1 MALLKIEN
9 VRISGMSVGVPRKVV
24 KTISTT
30 SKYGAEDFVATTGVI
45 EKKARQSYYIRF
57 SSACRRET
65 YRGFEVG

>member
-45 EKKARQSYYIRF
+45 EKRQP
-57 SSACRRET
+57 
-65 YRGFEVG
+65 

>member
-45 EKKARQSYYIRF
+45 EKGSTILLHQI
-57 SSACRRET
+57 
-65 YRGFEVG
+65 

>member
-30 SKYGAEDFVATTGVI
+30 SKYGAEDFVATRKTD
-45 EKKARQSYYIRF
+45 
-57 SSACRRET
+57 RRKPPISRWT
-65 YRGFEVG
+65 A